1 MTTFKRIVF
10 AVHSFGEKEYIFEVP
25 ECMNIKEGDILY
37 VETMYGPKIAIATGN
52 VAVGEYTDKILL
64 NLGAYLPLRKV
75 LAYANKEIQEY
86 IHNSTVN
93 GIISKLEDEKCNPDI
108 PF

>member
-1 MTTFKRIVF
+1 MTACKRIVF
-10 AVHSFGEKEYIFEVP
+10 AVHNFGEKEYIFEVP
-25 ECMNIKEGDILY
+25 EGMSIKEGDILS

-52 VAVGEYTDKILL
+52 VTIGEYTDKILI

-75 LAYANKEIQEY
+75 LAFANKEIQEY

-93 GIISKLEDEKCNPDI
+93 GIISKLEDEKCSPDI

>member
-1 MTTFKRIVF
+1 MTTCKRIVF
-10 AVHSFGEKEYIFEVP
+10 AVHNFGDKEFIFEAP
-25 ECMNIKEGDILY
+25 ESMNIKEGDILC
-37 VETMYGPKIAIATGN
+37 VDTMHGPQIAIATGD
-52 VAVGEYTDKILL
+52 VVTGEYTDKILL

-93 GIISKLEDEKCNPDI
+93 GIISKLEDEKCSPDI